1 MSECF
6 LCVARG
12 RESQKACPHIY
23 HTGVCRHAFKMNFIY
38 YFTLPSRFFVYF
50 LALHLQWPHPAARC
64 VAFLTFLKESA
75 PSSIAFLISSFV
87 TLKQGH
93 MYLSF
98 PITAPVRERCR
109 PLPPVRNP
117 ACRVPWDRGRTGRN
131 ALPVHWR
138 SSPLRPAPL
147 RTSPKTA
154 WYGNP

>member
-1 MSECF
+1 VSECF
-6 LCVARG
+6 LAMERG
-12 RESQKACPHIY
+12 QKSQKSVSAHIPY
-23 HTGVCRHAFKMNFIY
+23 QCVQTRPQTEFY
-38 YFTLPSRFFVYF
+38 LTLPSRFFVYF

-98 PITAPVRERCR
+98 PITAPVKERCR

-117 ACRVPWDRGRTGRN
+117 AYRAPWDHGRTDRN
-131 ALPVHWR
+131 ALPVRWR
-138 SSPLRPAPL
+138 SSPPRPAPL
-147 RTSPKTA
+147 QTSPKTA